1 MSVRI
6 RLSRVGRKKIPHY
19 RIVVMDSRNRRDGVF
34 LDKIGVYDPRHDP
47 VHVEIAERKALEWLS
62 RGASPSETVRSLLSR
77 HGIMLRFDLM
87 KRDTPSERVEE
98 AVAKWKEE
106 AAAREARRVQ
116 RKAQRRKTKEK
127 AAETADATPG
137 ESATTS

>member
-34 LDKIGVYDPRHDP
+34 LDKIGVYDPRHEP
-47 VHVEIAERKALEWLS
+47 VRIEIAERKALEWLG
-62 RGASPSETVRSLLSR
+62 RGALPSETVRSLLSR
-77 HGIMLRFDLM
+77 QGIMLRFDLM
-87 KRDTPSERVEE
+87 KRDTPADRVEE

-106 AAAREARRVQ
+106 ATARDARRVQ
-116 RKAQRRKTKEK
+116 RKAQRRKAKAQ
-127 AAETADATPG
+127 AAETAQAAPSESTAT
-137 ESATTS
+137 S

>member
-47 VHVEIAERKALEWLS
+47 VRVEIAERKALEWLS
-62 RGASPSETVRSLLSR
+62 HGASPSETVRSLLSR

-87 KRDTPSERVEE
+87 KRNMPSERVEE

-106 AAAREARRVQ
+106 AAAREVRRVQ

-127 AAETADATPG
+127 AAETAETIPG